1 MKKSNEPTKTNE
13 AMKKTMK
20 KFLSMAAFA
29 LVGAVMTGCSSDDLA
44 NNQQPANKNNVVT
57 LTTTVNL
64 GGDGTRALGA
74 DGKKT
79 FATGDKIA
87 VIYKDTDGNT
97 LKAESEAL
105 TEGGGSSA
113 TFTVTLTDPKAE
125 GAVRYIYPAAMAAAT
140 VATSTAV
147 TDDATI
153 NYAALASQ
161 DGTLTTLASK
171 YDLAVFDGSLTADAT
186 LPVSST
192 LTNRLA
198 VIAYTIKDNTDT
210 PPIDLTGTITE
221 MTLSDGTNSYTVTRS
236 AATGPIYV
244 AIQPTSGANIDYTA
258 TAGTSVYTKTSTNKT
273 YAASNFYQQGLL
285 VSNPELLGDCFTVNG
300 SGGKVAF
307 SQGNLQATYN
317 GSTWT
322 WAFAEHQWDCIGSAS
337 GNTKVSTTSPYV
349 YMGGAGSVT
358 VDLFGWVGA
367 SSIWTDVNKFGIT
380 KSATYNNVDG
390 YGNVAN
396 ENMKAEWN
404 SENLTITNAGSYTWR
419 TLTGGGGGEWEWIL
433 GPSSSPVPGTNCRA
447 SGSTVNGT
455 PNARWTNATINTDG
469 TGVNG
474 VILFPDGCRINAGSA
489 TTWGAING
497 NSTWGTKCTTA
508 QWQHLEKLGCVFLP
522 AAGNRMD
529 GVDGVGSWVY
539 YWSKTH
545 GTTAGNAS
553 YLIVY
558 DGQLYPA
565 GTCQRQIGCS
575 VRLVRDIAAPAPAVP
590 TGALNG
596 VFSVSST
603 KQVKFSKGNLKYNGS
618 TWSFFDNQYD
628 YFTTHDGTN
637 WDKFC
642 WSTSATTYGMNTSV
656 QESDYSGDFVDW
668 GSNSDLQTALGT
680 GWFTLSSDEWKYLFY
695 TRSASTVGGTS
706 NGRYAK
712 AKVNGVQ
719 GMILFPD
726 TYTHPDGVTAPIGV
740 NASGSTGWNGNN
752 YSSADWTKMESAGC
766 VFLPAAGD
774 RYGSSAYNLGTTG
787 YYWSATP
794 LLANYALRVR
804 FYSGDLYSAED
815 HTRNEGYS
823 VRLVREVE

>member
-1 MKKSNEPTKTNE
+1 
-13 AMKKTMK
+13 
-20 KFLSMAAFA
+20 
-29 LVGAVMTGCSSDDLA
+29 MTGCSSDDLA

-87 VIYKDTDGNT
+87 VIYKDTGGNT
-97 LKAESEAL
+97 QKAESEAL

-186 LPVSST
+186 LPASST

-210 PPIDLTGTITE
+210 PIDLTGTITE

-349 YMGGAGSVT
+349 YMYGAESVT

-367 SSIWTDVNKFGIT
+367 SSIWTDVNKFGISSST
-380 KSATYNNVDG
+380 TYNNVNG

-497 NSTWGTKCTTA
+497 SSTWGTKCTTA

-522 AAGNRMD
+522 AAGGRNGASVID
-529 GVDGVGSWVY
+529 GGSGGY
-539 YWSKTH
+539 YWSS
-545 GTTAGNAS
+545 TAEGEGKAYNVHFGS
-553 YLIVY
+553 GSV
-558 DGQLYPA
+558 DPA
-565 GTCQRQIGCS
+565 DSRLRGYGFL

-590 TGALNG
+590 AGALNG
-596 VFSVSST
+596 EFSVSAT
-603 KQVKFSKGNLKYNGS
+603 KTVKFSKGNLQYIGS
-618 TWSFFDNQYD
+618 AATPYWQFAEHQYD
-628 YFTTHDGTN
+628 YLGTTTSQNSDATNVDRDLFGWGTSGKTISNYGTANQPYATSYTDTAYGPSDGT
-637 WDKFC
+637 
-642 WSTSATTYGMNTSV
+642 SSLTGTYANG
-656 QESDYSGDFVDW
+656 DW
-668 GSNSDLQTALGT
+668 GVNMGS
-680 GWFTLSSDEWKYLFY
+680 GWRTLTLDEWVYLFN
-695 TRSASTVGGTS
+695 TRTNAATLRTL
-706 NGRYAK
+706 AT
-712 AKVNGVQ
+712 VNGKK
-719 GMILFPD
+719 GLIIM
-726 TYTHPDGVTAPIGV
+726 PDGWT
-740 NASGSTGWNGNN
+740 ASGVSLTVTIANYTTNN
-752 YSSADWTKMESAGC
+752 INTTDWVTLESQGC
-766 VFLPAAGD
+766 VFLPAAGYREGTWVD
-774 RYGSSAYNLGTTG
+774 LVGSNG
-787 YYWSATP
+787 YYWSSTAVSTS
-794 LLANYALRVR
+794 YARGVR
-804 FYSGDLYSAED
+804 FDSGYVGPAGNNNRYL
-815 HTRNEGYS
+815 GFS
-823 VRLVREVE
+823 VRLVYDAN